1 VIQIYSRLQTSY
13 SAPTTSGAKN
23 INKIYI
29 DGGDD
34 VARGVKVD
42 DATREKI
49 IAVYNAGE
57 SMSTISRMFKV
68 GKSTVSG
75 IIKKYETEKPDEVEH
90 IRTEKKIEYVN
101 DTKEVLKELLGVFKR
116 RVRQISENEDALAII
131 IDSISDSDL
140 TPKSKTNLINKMQNI
155 MCPKLTELTTA
166 FGTMYDKLERMQ
178 LDDPE
183 ENGGGVVE
191 IAETEPLKHP
201 EESFDE

>member
-1 VIQIYSRLQTSY
+1 MPPL
-13 SAPTTSGAKN
+13 PPGAKN

-75 IIKKYETEKPDEVEH
+75 IIKKYENEKPDEVEH

-101 DTKEVLKELLGVFKR
+101 DTKEVLKELLGVFRR

-140 TPKSKTNLINKMQNI
+140 TPKSKTNLIIKMQNI

-191 IAETEPLKHP
+191 VSKTISIEPPTDDTE
-201 EESFDE
+201 EEEL